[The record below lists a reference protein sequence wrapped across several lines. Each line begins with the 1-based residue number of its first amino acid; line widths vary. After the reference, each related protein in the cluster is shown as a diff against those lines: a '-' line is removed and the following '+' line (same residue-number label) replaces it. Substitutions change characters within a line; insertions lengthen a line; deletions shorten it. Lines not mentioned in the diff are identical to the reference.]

1 MSFRKNVL
9 AMLSGTVLA
18 QAIPLLVMP
27 LLTRLY
33 SPEAIGL
40 QTLFM
45 GSTAAL
51 GVAATCR
58 FDLAVV
64 LPERDEDAY
73 QLGALVL
80 LIGTFTAMLA
90 SLAIWFFGPLI
101 AEQTGYPGLTAWL
114 GLLPLMM
121 LGTMLTLLGTA
132 YASRERSFTQVA
144 KANVANQALYAVAA
158 LLVGYIGANTQG
170 LVVAKVLGQ
179 WTSVLVIML
188 ACGYGVYRSVRDFD
202 YREIQRLAKR
212 YRQFL
217 YFNTPYS
224 FIGTVARDMPI
235 FVFSSLGATSAAGF
249 YGLTRTVLLAPTLLV
264 SASLSQV
271 FFREAVAFKGT
282 PHLQSITLGLLKL
295 TLLAGAPL
303 FAFCTV
309 WGDVFFG
316 YLFGDKWQTAG
327 TYAMILAPAAWLALQ
342 TGWPER
348 LFEVAQR
355 QHVSF
360 TIQVSADIITAVAVI
375 LPLALGNSIIGAIIG
390 FAVANS
396 SYHVVYLV
404 AIFRVSQFD
413 NRPLM
418 RALSAG
424 SGVYMLATVA
434 LVAVRLGGGPSM
446 PWLIL
451 AAALA
456 AIIAATL
463 ALAQWQPLARTLKN
477 QEAAT

>member
-1 MSFRKNVL
+1 MSFRANIL
-9 AMLSGTVLA
+9 AMLSGTALA

-80 LIGTFTAMLA
+80 LISAFSTLIAL
-90 SLAIWFFGPLI
+90 LAIWLFAPFI
-101 AEQTGYPGLTAWL
+101 ASQAGYPQFTAWL
-114 GLLPLMM
+114 WLLPAMM

-132 YASRERSFTQVA
+132 YASRERRFTKVA
-144 KANVANQALYAVAA
+144 KANIANQAFYAIAA
-158 LLVGYIGANTQG
+158 LAIGYLGASTQG

-179 WTSVLVIML
+179 WTAVLVIML
-188 ACGYGVYRSVRDFD
+188 ACGYGVYRSVRGFNF
-202 YREIQRLAKR
+202 REIKRLAKH

-224 FIGTVARDMPI
+224 LIGTVARDMPI

-249 YGLTRTVLLAPTLLV
+249 YGLTRTVLLAPTLLI
-264 SASLSQV
+264 STSLSQV

-282 PHLQSITLGLLKL
+282 PHLQALTVGLLKL

-316 YLFGDKWQTAG
+316 YVFGSKWQTAG
-327 TYAMILAPAAWLALQ
+327 VYAMILAPAAWLALQ

-348 LFEVAQR
+348 LFEVAHR
-355 QHVSF
+355 QDVSF
-360 TIQVSADIITAVAVI
+360 TIQVSADIITVAAVI
-375 LPLALGNSIIGAIIG
+375 LPLVLGNSIIGAIIG
-390 FAVANS
+390 FAVANA
-396 SYHVVYLV
+396 SYHIIYLV
-404 AIFRVSQFD
+404 AIFRVSGFSIK
-413 NRPLM
+413 PLI
-418 RALSAG
+418 RAVLAG
-424 SGVYMLATVA
+424 SAVYLLATTA
-434 LVAVRLGGGPSM
+434 LFFLRLAGSLSM
-446 PWLIL
+446 LWLLMAAIL
-451 AAALA
+451 AT
-456 AIIAATL
+456 IIAAML
-463 ALAQWQPLARTLKN
+463 GLAQWRTIARIIKY
-477 QEAAT
+477 QEAAA

>member
-1 MSFRKNVL
+1 MSFRANVL

-58 FDLAVV
+58 FDLAAV
-64 LPERDEDAY
+64 LPGRDEDAY

-80 LIGTFTAMLA
+80 LISAFTTLITL
-90 SLAIWFFGPLI
+90 LAIWFFGPFI
-101 AEQTGYPGLTAWL
+101 ACRTGYPEFMAWL
-114 GLLPLMM
+114 WLLPAMM

-132 YASRERSFTQVA
+132 YASRERRFTQVA
-144 KANVANQALYAVAA
+144 KASVANQALYAVVA
-158 LLVGYIGANTQG
+158 LAIGYLGASTQG

-179 WTSVLVIML
+179 WAAVLVIML
-188 ACGYGVYRSVRDFD
+188 ACGYGVYRAVCDFD
-202 YREIQRLAKR
+202 YREIKRLAKH

-224 FIGTVARDMPI
+224 LIGTVARDMPI

-249 YGLTRTVLLAPTLLV
+249 YGLTRTVLLAPTLLI

-282 PHLQSITLGLLKL
+282 PHLQSITVGLLKL

-309 WGDVFFG
+309 WGDVFFD
-316 YLFGDKWQTAG
+316 YVFGAKWQTAG
-327 TYAMILAPAAWLALQ
+327 VYAMILAPAAWLALQ

-348 LFEVAQR
+348 LFEVAHR
-355 QHVSF
+355 QDVSF
-360 TIQVSADIITAVAVI
+360 TIQISADIITVAAVI
-375 LPLALGNSIIGAIIG
+375 LPLALGNSITGAIIG
-390 FAVANS
+390 FAVANA
-396 SYHVVYLV
+396 SYHIIYLV
-404 AIFRVSQFD
+404 AIFRVSHFTTK
-413 NRPLM
+413 PLI

-424 SGVYMLATVA
+424 CGVYLMATTALFALRLA
-434 LVAVRLGGGPSM
+434 GSPSTL
-446 PWLIL
+446 WLIL
-451 AAALA
+451 AAILA
-456 AIIAATL
+456 TIVAAMLGLGQWRTIAKIL
-463 ALAQWQPLARTLKN
+463 RN
-477 QEAAT
+477 QEAAI